1 MPPVL
6 KASVGLHAAAALSVG
21 LQPAAWPWAAG
32 AVALNHLGV
41 TALGLWPTSR
51 LLGPNLLRLPDAA
64 AARRDITLTFD
75 DGPEPAVT
83 PQVLDL
89 LDQFGAKATFFCIGQ
104 RVLQHRALAQEI
116 VRRGHRIDNHSH
128 IHRHNFSLLGPG
140 GVKRE
145 VQRAQD
151 AIAEVTGHVP
161 RFFRAPA
168 GLRNIFLDPVLH
180 QLDLRLASW
189 TRRGFDTARR
199 DPDHVYGR
207 LTDGLAAGDILLL
220 HDGHAAHTASGQP
233 VVLQVLP
240 RLLQACADQ
249 GLKPVTLDHAFGP
262 SLEAPPVH
270 EARFAPT
277 MAD

>member
-6 KASVGLHAAAALSVG
+6 KASAGLHAAAALSVG

-64 AARRDITLTFD
+64 VARREITLTFD

-89 LDQFGAKATFFCIGQ
+89 LDQFGAKATFFCIGE
-104 RVLQHRALAQEI
+104 RVLAHRELAQEI

-128 IHRHNFSLLGPG
+128 VHRHNFSLLGPAA
-140 GVKRE
+140 VKRE
-145 VQRAQD
+145 VLRAQD
-151 AIAEVTGHVP
+151 AIAEVTGRVP

-189 TRRGFDTARR
+189 TRRGFDTARSN
-199 DPDHVYGR
+199 PDYVYGR
-207 LTDGLAAGDILLL
+207 LTDGLAAGDLLLL
-220 HDGHAAHTASGQP
+220 HDGHAAHTAAGQP
-233 VVLQVLP
+233 IVLQVLP
-240 RLLQACADQ
+240 RLLQACSDQ
-249 GLKPVTLDHAFGP
+249 GLKAVTLDQALGP
-262 SLEAPPVH
+262 SLEGAAVH
-270 EARFAPT
+270 GARFAPT

>member
-6 KASVGLHAAAALSVG
+6 KASAGLHAAAALSVG

-64 AARRDITLTFD
+64 VARREITLTFD

-89 LDQFGAKATFFCIGQ
+89 LDQFGAKATFFCIGE
-104 RVLQHRALAQEI
+104 RVLAHRELAQEI

-128 IHRHNFSLLGPG
+128 VHRHNFSLLGPAA
-140 GVKRE
+140 VKRE
-145 VQRAQD
+145 VLRAQD
-151 AIAEVTGHVP
+151 AIAEVTGRVP

-189 TRRGFDTARR
+189 TRRGFDTARSN
-199 DPDHVYGR
+199 PDYVYGR
-207 LTDGLAAGDILLL
+207 LTDGLAAGDLLLL
-220 HDGHAAHTASGQP
+220 HDGHAAHTAAGQP
-233 VVLQVLP
+233 IVLQVLP
-240 RLLQACADQ
+240 RLLQACSDQ
-249 GLKPVTLDHAFGP
+249 SLKAVTLDQACSP
-262 SLEAPPVH
+262 SFEGAAVH
-270 EARFAPT
+270 GARFAPT

>member
-6 KASVGLHAAAALSVG
+6 KASAGLHAAAALSVG

-64 AARRDITLTFD
+64 VARREITLTFD

-89 LDQFGAKATFFCIGQ
+89 LDHFGAKATFFCIGE
-104 RVLQHRALAQEI
+104 RVLAHRELAQEI

-128 IHRHNFSLLGPG
+128 VHRHNFSLLGPAA
-140 GVKRE
+140 VKRE
-145 VQRAQD
+145 VLRAQD
-151 AIAEVTGHVP
+151 AIAEVTGRVP

-189 TRRGFDTARR
+189 TRRGFDTARSN
-199 DPDHVYGR
+199 PDYVYGR
-207 LTDGLAAGDILLL
+207 LTDGLAAGDLLLL
-220 HDGHAAHTASGQP
+220 HDGHAAHTAAGQP
-233 VVLQVLP
+233 IVLQVLP
-240 RLLQACADQ
+240 RLLQACSDQ
-249 GLKPVTLDHAFGP
+249 SLKAVTLDQACSP
-262 SLEAPPVH
+262 SFEGAAVH
-270 EARFAPT
+270 GARFAPT

>member
-6 KASVGLHAAAALSVG
+6 KASAGLHAAAALSVG

-64 AARRDITLTFD
+64 VARREITLTFD

-89 LDQFGAKATFFCIGQ
+89 LDQFGAKATFFCIGE
-104 RVLQHRALAQEI
+104 RVLAHRELAQEI

-128 IHRHNFSLLGPG
+128 VHRHNFSLLGPTA
-140 GVKRE
+140 VKRE
-145 VQRAQD
+145 VLRAQD
-151 AIAEVTGHVP
+151 AIAEVTGRVP

-189 TRRGFDTARR
+189 TRRGFDTARSN
-199 DPDHVYGR
+199 PDYVYGR
-207 LTDGLAAGDILLL
+207 LTDGLAAGDLLLL
-220 HDGHAAHTASGQP
+220 HDGHAAHTAAGQP
-233 VVLQVLP
+233 IVLQVLP
-240 RLLQACADQ
+240 RLLQACSDQ
-249 GLKPVTLDHAFGP
+249 SLKAVTLDQACSP
-262 SLEAPPVH
+262 SFEGAAMH
-270 EARFAPT
+270 KTHFATT